1 MFILNVLCA
10 VFSISFA
17 IVVGLRTGWYFCDNF
32 DAFVYVLHWLWR
44 HTLGRF
50 FRKKP

>member
-1 MFILNVLCA
+1 MFTFYVLCA

-32 DAFVYVLHWLWR
+32 DVFADALLSLWR
-44 HTLGRF
+44 HTLGRLF
-50 FRKKP
+50 HKKP